1 MPKPEGP
8 FAMNVRRDRPLFL
21 SMIMLGGLAIS
32 GPWTRAEDPSAR
44 PLRAGMI
51 GLDTSHA
58 TAFTG
63 LLNAK
68 SPKPELAGVRV
79 TAAFPGGSA
88 DIPSSRDRVPEYTK
102 EMREK
107 LGVEIV
113 SSIDELLGQ
122 VDVVLLESVD
132 GRPHLAQAAAA
143 LRAHKPLFIDK
154 PFAGSLADGLAI
166 AALARETKTPCFSSS
181 SLRFSPAIAPLAHD
195 PRVGD
200 VVGCEAFSPCH
211 LEPHHPDLFWYGIH
225 GVETLYTFMGMGC
238 LTVARTQTEGT
249 DLAVGVWGG
258 GRVGTFRGVR
268 QGRADYGATVFGSK
282 SIVKSGGYGGYE
294 PLVVEIVRFFKGGRP
309 PVSLDETIEILAFM
323 EAADQ
328 SKRQG
333 GKPVAIKDVMA
344 QARAEL
350 AARASASRLKPQ
362 ARSQPGS

>member
-1 MPKPEGP
+1 MRARRKLLSIVSVSLPCA
-8 FAMNVRRDRPLFL
+8 FA
-21 SMIMLGGLAIS
+21 ILA
-32 GPWTRAEDPSAR
+32 PWAR
-44 PLRAGMI
+44 GQEPAAKTLRAGVI
-51 GLDTSHA
+51 GLDTSHV

-79 TAAFPGGSA
+79 TAAFPGGSP
-88 DIPSSRDRVPEYTK
+88 DIPSSHAHIGEYTK
-102 EMREK
+102 VLREK
-107 LGVEIV
+107 HGVAIV
-113 SSIDELLGQ
+113 DSIAELLAQ

-132 GRPHLAQAAAA
+132 GRPHLDQARPVLKAG
-143 LRAHKPLFIDK
+143 KPLFIDK
-154 PFAGSLADGLAI
+154 PFAGTLVDGLAL

-181 SLRFSPAIAPLAHD
+181 SLRFSPAIASLTHD
-195 PRVGD
+195 PKVGA
-200 VVGCEAFSPCH
+200 VVGCEAFSPCY

-225 GVETLYTFMGMGC
+225 GVETLYTFMGVGC
-238 LTVARTQTEGT
+238 QTVARTQTEGT
-249 DLAVGVWGG
+249 DLAVGVWND
-258 GRVGTFRGVR
+258 GRVGTFRGIR
-268 QGRADYGATVFGSK
+268 QGRGDYGATVFGSK

-294 PLVVEIVRFFKGGRP
+294 PLVVEIVRFFKTGKP

-350 AARASASRLKPQ
+350 AARAQTHNPDPH

>member
-1 MPKPEGP
+1 M
-8 FAMNVRRDRPLFL
+8 LFL
-21 SMIMLGGLAIS
+21 GAFGYLA
-32 GPWTRAEDPSAR
+32 PWAGAQEPSVK
-44 PLRAGMI
+44 PLRAGVI
-51 GLDTSHA
+51 GLDTSHV

-68 SPKPELAGVRV
+68 SPKPALAGVRV
-79 TAAFPGGSA
+79 TAAFPGGSP
-88 DIPSSRDRVPEYTK
+88 DIPSSRDRVAQYTK
-102 EMREK
+102 ELREK
-107 LGVEIV
+107 LGVAIV
-113 SSIDELLGQ
+113 DSIDDLLAQ

-154 PFAGSLADGLAI
+154 PLAGSLADGLAI

-195 PRVGD
+195 PKVGD
-200 VVGCEAFSPCH
+200 VIGCEAFSPCH
-211 LEPHHPDLFWYGIH
+211 LEPHHPDFFWYGIH
-225 GVETLYTFMGMGC
+225 GVETLYTFMGTGC

-258 GRVGTFRGVR
+258 GRVGTFRGLR

-294 PLVVEIVRFFKGGRP
+294 PLVVEIVRFFKGGQP

-323 EAADQ
+323 EAADE

-344 QARAEL
+344 QARAKL
-350 AARASASRLKPQ
+350 AARASADQLKPQ